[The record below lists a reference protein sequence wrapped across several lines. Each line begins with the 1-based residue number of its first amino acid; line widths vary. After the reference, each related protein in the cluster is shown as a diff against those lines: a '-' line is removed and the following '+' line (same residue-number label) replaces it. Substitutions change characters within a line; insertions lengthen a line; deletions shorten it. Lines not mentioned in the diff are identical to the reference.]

1 MRYFIVLLL
10 LVLVIPVPGMALE
23 KEAVE
28 RTIQT
33 PVRSLSPSAIE
44 GLYEVVTQDNR
55 IVYMDKTGRY
65 LVVGSILDIQNRAN
79 LTDQRMEEITV
90 VNFEDIPLS
99 EAIREGEGIV
109 KVVVFDDPDCPFCRK
124 MHKELK
130 ELTDVSLYY
139 FVFNLPGH
147 PEAYNKSVKIV
158 CAPDPVEALN
168 RAMEGDSLEDLKS
181 CQTEQIERNKSLSLR
196 LGVQA
201 TPYLI
206 FESGKAV
213 RGYRKASELQKHVN
227 EILGLP
233 LGTVDTEPEDENVE
247 EAPAASPEVSSQ
259 GRSEPGTEATDEAVR
274 ERSAEPASESGVE
287 GPH

>member
-1 MRYFIVLLL
+1 MRYFTVLLLIVLL
-10 LVLVIPVPGMALE
+10 IPVPGMALE
-23 KEAVE
+23 KEVVE
-28 RTIQT
+28 RSIQT
-33 PVRSLSPSAIE
+33 PVRSVSPSPIE

-65 LVVGSILDIQNRAN
+65 LVVGSILDIENRAN
-79 LTDQRMEEITV
+79 VTDQRVDEITIV
-90 VNFEDIPLS
+90 DFENIPLS
-99 EAIREGEGIV
+99 EAVREGDGNV
-109 KVVVFDDPDCPFCRK
+109 KIAVFDDPDCPFCRK

-147 PEAYNKSVKIV
+147 PEAYDKSVKIV
-158 CAPDPVEALN
+158 CADDPVAALN
-168 RAMEGDSLEDLKS
+168 RAMEGDPLDDLKR
-181 CQTEQIERNKSLSLR
+181 CETEQVERNKSLSLR
-196 LGVQA
+196 IGVQA

-233 LGTVDTEPEDENVE
+233 MGTVDTEPEDENPE
-247 EAPAASPEVSSQ
+247 DAPAPEA
-259 GRSEPGTEATDEAVR
+259 ETET
-274 ERSAEPASESGVE
+274 PAN
-287 GPH
+287 P